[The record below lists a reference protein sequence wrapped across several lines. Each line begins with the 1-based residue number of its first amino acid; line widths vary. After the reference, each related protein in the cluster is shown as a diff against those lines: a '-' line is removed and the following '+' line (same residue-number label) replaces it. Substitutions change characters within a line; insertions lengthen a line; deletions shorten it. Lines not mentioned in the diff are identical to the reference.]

1 MCTCNNC
8 NEVTLFKGTNGVG
21 VSSTVDNEDGT
32 FTIYYT
38 DGTSFT
44 SEDLTGPTGATGST
58 GATGAS
64 GAAGTNAFKFIK
76 DFTSNLESG
85 TCTIIRGE
93 LISCTAV
100 PNGCLF
106 GSVAPGFNNLQ
117 VQVWYRPSS
126 GPFGNLWTLA
136 NSANSGLSVAISN
149 LTGDITC
156 TFAGSALSVVVRVV
170 VIA

>member
-8 NEVTLFKGTNGVG
+8 NEITLFKGTNGVG

-58 GATGAS
+58 GATGA
-64 GAAGTNAFKFIK
+64 AGINAFKFVK
-76 DFTSNLESG
+76 DYTTNLNGGSITVNRADLTSCFN
-85 TCTIIRGE
+85 
-93 LISCTAV
+93 V

-106 GSVAPGFNNLQ
+106 GSAAAGFTNLH

-126 GPFGNLWTLA
+126 GPFVNLWTLA
-136 NSANSGLSVAISN
+136 SVSVTISN
-149 LTGDITC
+149 VTGDITC
-156 TFAGSALSVVVRVV
+156 SFIGDELSVVVRVV

>member
-21 VSSTVDNEDGT
+21 VSSTVNNEDGT

-38 DGTSFT
+38 DGTSYT
-44 SEDLTGPTGATGST
+44 SPDLTGPTGATG
-58 GATGAS
+58 ATGSA
-64 GAAGTNAFKFIK
+64 GTNGTNGTNAFKFVK

-85 TCTIIRGE
+85 TCAISRAE

-106 GSVAPGFNNLQ
+106 DSVAAGFNNLQ

-126 GPFGNLWTLA
+126 GPFVNLWTLA
-136 NSANSGLSVAISN
+136 NSANSGLSVTISN
-149 LTGDITC
+149 VTGDITC
-156 TFAGSALSVVVRVV
+156 TFAGSALSVVARVV